1 MAAIVVNR
9 RSGRDRRQGER
20 RQSPAD
26 PANIPDGVE
35 RRSGTDRRRG
45 LRRMADQTDAVPEH
59 LDYQWRN
66 RWP

>member
-9 RSGRDRRQGER
+9 RSGRERRQSER

-26 PANIPDGVE
+26 PAGRPEGRE
-35 RRSGTDRRRG
+35 RRGGTDRRKG
-45 LRRMADQTDAVPEH
+45 PRRQTERADAVPEH
-59 LDYQWRN
+59 FDYQWRN